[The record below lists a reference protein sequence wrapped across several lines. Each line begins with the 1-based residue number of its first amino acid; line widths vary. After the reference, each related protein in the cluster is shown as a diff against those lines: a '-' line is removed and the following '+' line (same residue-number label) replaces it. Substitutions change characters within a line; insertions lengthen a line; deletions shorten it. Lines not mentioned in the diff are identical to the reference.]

1 MLKTQS
7 TTLLL
12 LLTLSALLCT
22 CQASALSDLRKVH
35 PPRRLLG
42 SQDADDISD
51 EDNLAYLIDSSKINR
66 LSGSQLKALK
76 GKWGKEEHA
85 IFFGV
90 GICVHTMKWAPRFQR
105 MALRHMGRRD
115 GMQWHFMDCG
125 SSVDE
130 TTCVFES
137 GPQLKHW
144 PAIGVYKNGK
154 QSKIY
159 IGEKGAKKFIKEY
172 YLKKA
177 PKAKKHR
184 NLSI

>member
-1 MLKTQS
+1 MLTNQS
-7 TTLLL
+7 TTILLL
-12 LLTLSALLCT
+12 LLASALLST
-22 CQASALSDLRKVH
+22 CQAGPLSNLRKVH
-35 PPRRLLG
+35 PPRRLQED
-42 SQDADDISD
+42 QDVDDISD

-66 LSGSQLKALK
+66 LSGSQLKAQK

-105 MALRHMGRRD
+105 IALRHMRRGD
-115 GMQWHFMDCG
+115 GMKWNFMDCG

-130 TTCVFES
+130 RTCVLES
-137 GPQLKHW
+137 GPELKHW

-159 IGEKGAKKFIKEY
+159 IGEKGAKKFIKKY

-184 NLSI
+184 NLFI